1 MRFCWV
7 EPGSRTPAR
16 YECQPDLVRQ
26 TIHDEVEQG
35 SKVELGKVPRSDEAA
50 DQAQETERVRPRF
63 GSLRYGTPTYCQLAQ
78 TCAPEITS
86 GADDGSELGAFHDL
100 FQPQRLANLNDRLQ
114 DFTPADMN
122 SAVIIVT

>member
-26 TIHDEVEQG
+26 AIRDDVEQG
-35 SKVELGKVPRSDEAA
+35 KLPRPDEAA
-50 DQAQETERVRPRF
+50 ERARETERVRPRF
-63 GSLRYGTPTYCQLAQ
+63 GSLRYGTPTYCQLTQ

-100 FQPQRLANLNDRLQ
+100 FQPQRLANVNDRLQ